1 MLTDYIWSS
10 GQHKPPQEI
19 LWLKYMAV
27 VPIFRQW
34 DGQDIQ
40 KAAFP
45 VELHRD
51 ISQKPLCL
59 LT

>member
-1 MLTDYIWSS
+1 MLTDYIKSF
-10 GQHKPPQEI
+10 GQHRPPQEA
-19 LWLKYMAV
+19 LWLKHIAV
-27 VPIFRQW
+27 EPIFGQG